1 MIMRTSIPIWVWDG
15 DWRPARIVVVL
26 ERDSLLVR
34 FDNGVTAPVGR
45 AMVQPRDPAAH
56 GADKPGAGAIAAAG
70 RLLRRLAAGIRS
82 ARWPISP
89 AAVGGLSKPGN

>member
-1 MIMRTSIPIWVWDG
+1 M
-15 DWRPARIVVVL
+15 L

-34 FDNGVTAPVGR
+34 FDNGVTAPIRR

-70 RLLRRLAAGIRS
+70 RLLRRLAAGVRP
-82 ARWPISP
+82 ARGPIPP
-89 AAVGGLSKPGN
+89 AAVRGLSKPGN